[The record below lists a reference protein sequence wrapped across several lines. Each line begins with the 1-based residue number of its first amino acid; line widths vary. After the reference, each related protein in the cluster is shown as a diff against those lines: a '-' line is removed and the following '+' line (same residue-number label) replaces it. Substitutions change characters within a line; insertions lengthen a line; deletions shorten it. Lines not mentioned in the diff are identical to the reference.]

1 MEAQV
6 QTEVWYSGQVQ
17 GVGFRYE
24 ARQVARDYRVTGY
37 VENLADGRVHLLAE
51 GERGEVGR
59 FLEAVGHALGTYI
72 RHSEQAERV
81 APPACGEFRIRL

>member
-1 MEAQV
+1 MEEQL
-6 QTEVWYSGQVQ
+6 QIEVCYSGQVQ

-24 ARQVARDYRVTGY
+24 VRQVARDYRVTGY

-59 FLEAVGHALGTYI
+59 FLEGVRHALGAYI
-72 RHSEQAERV
+72 RHAEEIERV
-81 APPACGEFRIRL
+81 APPEYGDFRIRL